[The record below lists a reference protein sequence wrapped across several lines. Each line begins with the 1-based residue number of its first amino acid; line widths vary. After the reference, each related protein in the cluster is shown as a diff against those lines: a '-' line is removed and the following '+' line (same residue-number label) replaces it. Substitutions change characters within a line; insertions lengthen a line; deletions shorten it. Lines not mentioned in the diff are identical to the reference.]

1 MFLASQR
8 DMLVML
14 TESDIDL
21 YIRTLVML
29 VMLTE
34 SDIDLYIRTLVF
46 PLKYFYTYK
55 KHILLFLLNRH
66 VLL

>member
-1 MFLASQR
+1 VILNIMFLASQR

-34 SDIDLYIRTLVF
+34 SDIDLFQQYL
-46 PLKYFYTYK
+46 
-55 KHILLFLLNRH
+55 H
-66 VLL
+66 VYNISNHNKT